1 MTKRG
6 YLPHRVPGETGK
18 AGCQYGKEMWKDD
31 EGAAGLGAPLGEGAG
46 ERPGVAF

>member
-31 EGAAGLGAPLGEGAG
+31 EGAAGLGAPL
-46 ERPGVAF
+46 